1 VSRTNTINRSSG
13 VYRRSYISVA
23 YQWHYMSSTFI
34 SDHGPQEN
42 LRNMLRHTKK
52 RQIHRKYNYHTAMF
66 AYHVCVCVV
75 FVW

>member
-1 VSRTNTINRSSG
+1 
-13 VYRRSYISVA
+13 
-23 YQWHYMSSTFI
+23 MSSTFI